1 MGWKDHLIYPTR
13 DQPRA
18 GTVYKKNFDKNVK
31 VPRAW
36 RIAAIESVGGAD
48 KWTYVHRSH
57 PRGIGRP
64 ITQEQFNELHRHGEV
79 YKTFRAYRPIGTY
92 ESRVRNSKITAKL
105 IDAKKHEYYKW
116 LDEKYQYA
124 KSLKQKHYWANLGT
138 MFLNSTKINT
148 KKPEQNRPPERRDQ
162 YERRYYDRLRSYEER
177 RVKLDPP
184 GQGMK
189 RQRDSTLRR
198 EGGDK
203 KYQKLYDDFH
213 DAMFEDM
220 TLADR
225 REMIHGQW

>member
-13 DQPRA
+13 AQSQV
-18 GTVYKKNFDKNVK
+18 GYKNNFDKNVK

-36 RIAAIESVGGAD
+36 RIAAIESLGGGD

-79 YKTFRAYRPIGTY
+79 YKTFKAYRPMSY
-92 ESRVRNSKITAKL
+92 VPRSKIPAKQ

-124 KSLKQKHYWANLGT
+124 QTLKQKHYWANLGT
-138 MFLNSTKINT
+138 MFLNSTPINK
-148 KKPEQNRPPERRDQ
+148 KKPEKSHPPERRDK
-162 YERRYYDRLRSYEER
+162 YERRYYDRLRSYSER
-177 RVKLDPP
+177 PVKLDEPRLSL
-184 GQGMK
+184 K
-189 RQRDSTLRR
+189 RERDATIRKD
-198 EGGDK
+198 GGDR

-225 REMIHGQW
+225 RDMIHNQW

>member
-1 MGWKDHLIYPTR
+1 MGWKDNLIYPTR
-13 DQPRA
+13 APPRA
-18 GTVYKKNFDKNVK
+18 GTNFDKEKK

-36 RIAAIESVGGAD
+36 RIAAIESLGGGD

-64 ITQEQFNELHRHGEV
+64 ITQEQFNELHRLGEI
-79 YKTFRAYRPIGTY
+79 YKTFKAYRPMSY
-92 ESRVRNSKITAKL
+92 VPRSKIEAGQ

-124 KSLKQKHYWANLGT
+124 KTLKQKHYWANLGT
-138 MFLNSTKINT
+138 MFLNSTQIKP
-148 KKPEQNRPPERRDQ
+148 KKPEQSQPPERRDIK
-162 YERRYYDRLRSYEER
+162 ERRYYDRLRSYYER
-177 RVKLDPP
+177 PVEHQVRL
-184 GQGMK
+184 K
-189 RQRDSTLRR
+189 RERDATIRR
-198 EGGDK
+198 DGGDK

-225 REMIHGQW
+225 REILHDQW